1 MHNGH
6 GLERYSIM
14 NPEHTPADQ
23 ASDGLGSE
31 VASQTGRALL
41 GIRECLLRGEFS
53 RGERISEVGISERLQ
68 MSRTP
73 VRMALE
79 RLAHLGLLDT
89 GAKGGFFVRGF
100 TIADVRDAIEIRAV
114 LEGTAARL
122 AAERLSSDSELDHL
136 CAIRDR
142 IRSLSELSVT
152 SLDTYMDWNEAFHAA
167 IVELSK
173 SAMLKRM
180 LEQANSLPFASPNAM
195 VFSTSM
201 LAEAHRTL
209 AIAQEQHRAIVE
221 AIKHREG
228 TRAEHLAREHALLAR
243 IAFDRVLSNPS
254 LLRSVPGGPLIN
266 LSPA

>member
-1 MHNGH
+1 MGPEE
-6 GLERYSIM
+6 LYSTM
-14 NPEHTPADQ
+14 KSEDTSTAQ
-23 ASDGLGSE
+23 ASDGFASE
-31 VASQTGRALL
+31 VASQTSRALL

-73 VRMALE
+73 IRMELE
-79 RLAHLGLLDT
+79 RLAHLGLLDS

-100 TIADVRDAIEIRAV
+100 TVADVRDAIEIRAV

-122 AAERLSSDSELDHL
+122 AAERLASDSELDRVR
-136 CAIRDR
+136 AIREQ
-142 IRSLSELSVT
+142 IYGLSELSVT
-152 SLDTYMDWNEAFHAA
+152 SLDAYMDWNEAFHAA

-201 LAEAHRTL
+201 LDKAHRTL

-221 AIKHREG
+221 AIQHHEG

-243 IAFDRVLSNPS
+243 IAFDRVLSNPD
-254 LLRSVPGGPLIN
+254 LLGSVPGGPLIN
-266 LSPA
+266 LSTS